1 MNNTLTPHI
10 ATHPGELLKDELDAR
25 DIRQSNLASEISM
38 QPTMLNEIIKGKRA
52 ITADIAILLEKALD
66 IPADYWMNLQTQ
78 YELDKARIKEKN
90 IQKIQ
95 RIEMWQIIKQY
106 VPVKH
111 FKKLGYLKNEL
122 EHDIKVIKD
131 IYNINTIDH
140 LIESVAEYKSEAPA
154 FYRKSEKLQVDDVN
168 LLGWSKLVMYHA
180 NNEKVKNFDADNLPE
195 LKNKLHSIFYKNSN
209 VKEKT
214 KKLLADHGIKL
225 IFQAKFEKTPVDGYS
240 FWSQNN
246 PAIGLTLRHKR
257 IDNFAFTIFHELG
270 HIFMHLQNNKDIQFI
285 DLEKKNSS
293 NSIEERE
300 ADSFAQESLIS
311 KEQWDELI
319 SNYSGDD
326 SIISFGKKHGINS
339 AILLGRVCYE
349 TDFYAIKSKIDKTIN

>member
-1 MNNTLTPHI
+1 MNNKLIPHI
-10 ATHPGELLKDELDAR
+10 ATHPGELLKDELDER
-25 DIRQSNLASEISM
+25 NINQIGFASEISM

-66 IPADYWMNLQTQ
+66 IPADYWMNLQAQ

-95 RIEMWQIIKQY
+95 RIEKWQIIKQY
-106 VPVKH
+106 VPVRH
-111 FKKLGYLKNEL
+111 FKKQGYFKNDL
-122 EHDIKVIKD
+122 EYDIKVVKD
-131 IYNINTIDH
+131 IYKINTIDQ
-140 LIESVAEYKSEAPA
+140 LIESVAEYKLEAPA
-154 FYRKSEKLQVDDVN
+154 FYRKSEKLQVDEIN
-168 LLGWSKLVMYHA
+168 LLGWSKLLMYRA
-180 NNEKVKNFDADNLPE
+180 NNEKVKSFDANKLPE

-209 VKEKT
+209 VREQT
-214 KKLLADHGIKL
+214 KKLLAEYGIKL
-225 IFQAKFEKTPVDGYS
+225 IFQEKFEKTPVDGYS
-240 FWSQNN
+240 FWSQDN

-270 HIFMHLQNNKDIQFI
+270 HIYMHLQKDKTTQFI

-293 NSIEERE
+293 NSIKEQE

-311 KEQWDELI
+311 EEQWTELI

-326 SIISFGKKHGINS
+326 SIISFSKKYKINP
-339 AILLGRVCYE
+339 AIPLGRLCYE
-349 TDFYAIKSKIDKTIN
+349 SDFYAFKSKIDKAIN